1 MSRVDYPEAT
11 GPDYACISDGNGWHR
26 FDYSN
31 PVGRTLRPQ
40 YNQVTVP
47 TTTKSTAEQIAEL
60 RQLLAEQDE
69 RRRKERE
76 LERMLS
82 AARHEAGQQIERQI
96 AAVSAA
102 IKSTPAAEL
111 AAIFRRL
118 I

>member
-1 MSRVDYPEAT
+1 MSHVDFSEA
-11 GPDYACISDGNGWHR
+11 GDLGGYGIPDGRGWFR
-26 FDYSN
+26 LDYDI
-31 PVGRTLRPQ
+31 PRTFRPHYKQ
-40 YNQVTVP
+40 ITCP

-76 LERMLS
+76 LSRMLS
-82 AARHEAGQQIERQI
+82 AARHEAGQEIERQI